1 MHFSKF
7 TFIKIKVAFLE
18 IDVTFLEI
26 KVAFRKIIVA
36 FLEIKVTFRKIKDAS
51 CKISL
56 RLHFAKVSLR
66 NFFKNL
72 LLPPFR

>member
-1 MHFSKF
+1 MFQSE
-7 TFIKIKVAFLE
+7 IKVAFLE

-36 FLEIKVTFRKIKDAS
+36 FLEIKVTFRKIKDTRVVENLVA
-51 CKISL
+51 
-56 RLHFAKVSLR
+56 LHFAKVSLR